1 MVENLLAD
9 LPDARQTEQFTQLL
23 QRPGLRIERIVS
35 RGQCSPPDD
44 WYDQNEHE
52 WVLLLQGAAELM
64 LADGS
69 VIRLTAGDHVYLPA
83 HEKHRVH
90 WTDPQQDTVWLAV
103 FHH

>member
-1 MVENLLAD
+1 MAENLLAD

-103 FHH
+103 FHR

>member
-69 VIRLTAGDHVYLPA
+69 VIRLTSGDHVYLPA

>member
-103 FHH
+103 FHR

>member
-1 MVENLLAD
+1 MTDNVLAE
-9 LPDARQTEQFTQLL
+9 LPDARQAEQFTQLL

-35 RGQCSPPDD
+35 HGQCSAPDD

-52 WVLLLQGAAELM
+52 WVLLLEGAADLM

-69 VIRLTAGDHVYLPA
+69 LLRLTAGDHVYLPA

-90 WTDPQQDTVWLAV
+90 WTDPHQDTIWLAV
-103 FHH
+103 FHR

>member
-44 WYDQNEHE
+44 WYDQQEHE

-69 VIRLTAGDHVYLPA
+69 VIRLTAGDYVYLPA

-90 WTDPQQDTVWLAV
+90 WTDPQQDTAWLAV